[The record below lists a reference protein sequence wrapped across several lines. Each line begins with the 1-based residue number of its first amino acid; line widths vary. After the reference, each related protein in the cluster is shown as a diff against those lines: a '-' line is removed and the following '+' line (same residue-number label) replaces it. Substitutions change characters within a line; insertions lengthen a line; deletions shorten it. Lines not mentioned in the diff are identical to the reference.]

1 VTPRTLALEI
11 VTPDGVALS
20 ETGVDVVIFRRQER
34 RFALGSEI
42 AVFPRHAPLLVRIP
56 IAPVRYR
63 RRGETVHL
71 AVGGGFAE
79 VLNDTVLIITPRV
92 EHVSSAVPDPHR
104 AASAICRRWQRTMA
118 DVRREMAGY
127 P

>member
-1 VTPRTLALEI
+1 VTPRTLVFEI
-11 VTPDGVALS
+11 VTPAGVALT
-20 ETGVDVVIFRRQER
+20 ETGVDVVIFHRQER
-34 RFALGSEI
+34 RFVLGSEI

-92 EHVSSAVPDPHR
+92 ERVSPPGPDPQG
-104 AASAICRRWQRTMA
+104 AASAIC
-118 DVRREMAGY
+118 
-127 P
+127 

>member
-1 VTPRTLALEI
+1 VTPRTLVFEI
-11 VTPDGVALS
+11 VTPAGVALT

-34 RFALGSEI
+34 RFVLGSEI

-92 EHVSSAVPDPHR
+92 ERVSPPGPDPQG
-104 AASAICRRWQRTMA
+104 AASAICQRWQRTMA
-118 DVRREMAGY
+118 DIRREMAGY